1 MILGIDTTGKK
12 LKIGLALDNS
22 IKLREVSD
30 QPKHA
35 QHILPEILA
44 LLKEHQKSL
53 KDLSALAFSQGPGSF
68 TGLRIGLGVVQGL
81 AYGLNLPVIPV
92 PTMSVLASVGGSLA
106 GVDDVFVAVFARED
120 EVYGAF
126 YRGAQKRLPNL
137 VEGPGV
143 YTAKNL
149 PAISANFNFF
159 KFG

>member
-12 LKIGLALDNS
+12 LKLGLALDSS

-53 KDLSALAFSQGPGSF
+53 EDLSALAFSQGPGSF

-81 AYGLNLPVIPV
+81 AYGVE
-92 PTMSVLASVGGSLA
+92 LA
-106 GVDDVFVAVFARED
+106 GHTGAYDVCV
-120 EVYGAF
+120 GL
-126 YRGAQKRLPNL
+126 RGRLP
-137 VEGPGV
+137 
-143 YTAKNL
+143 
-149 PAISANFNFF
+149 SRCR
-159 KFG
+159 